1 MTLFALIGDEVT
13 AAGFRLAG
21 VEVHTPV
28 DAEVRDRFLRLLG
41 EVQVL
46 LVTAERAAHLPAAE
60 LDRALAQPRPLVLVI
75 PDVRHRVE
83 PPDVGM
89 RLRKQLGMAE

>member
-21 VEVHTPV
+21 VEIYTPE
-28 DAEVRDRFLRLLG
+28 DGEVCDRFQWLLG
-41 EVQVL
+41 RVQVVL
-46 LVTAERAAHLPAAE
+46 MTAERAAHVPAME

-75 PDVRHRVE
+75 PDVRHCVE
-83 PPDVGM
+83 PPDVGK